1 VNVQSIKGLVQPD
14 RVHRAVYTD
23 PALFELELDR
33 IFGHAWLILGHES
46 QVRNPGDFFTTRMG
60 REPVIVARHT
70 DGSVRVFVNRCAH
83 RGARVCDATAGTTR
97 EFVCAYHGWTY
108 GTDGRLCGLP
118 LPQGYERPA
127 AESTGGGLARREA
140 SVALAAVAPVGALTL
155 GALEVVHEQ
164 TAIRLALGIG
174 VATLAAQGLRY
185 ARVERLSRTATIVAV
200 TVNLVL
206 GLVIVALEV
215 ALAH

>member
-1 VNVQSIKGLVQPD
+1 MK
-14 RVHRAVYTD
+14 RVVYGTGGGIAGTVYGTIVVMAVIAAGSQGADTD
-23 PALFELELDR
+23 PSRLAGFAAATVLVLWAAHVYAHALSDSVEAGRRLEWVELR
-33 IFGHAWLILGHES
+33 
-46 QVRNPGDFFTTRMG
+46 
-60 REPVIVARHT
+60 
-70 DGSVRVFVNRCAH
+70 
-83 RGARVCDATAGTTR
+83 
-97 EFVCAYHGWTY
+97 
-108 GTDGRLCGLP
+108 
-118 LPQGYERPA
+118 
-127 AESTGGGLARREA
+127 GLARREA